1 MPDLKAHVINM
12 LKSTIETLSNDC
24 TDDEVAEAISSINP
38 HRFGFVRESDFANTD
53 ECMRYLGIGNRG
65 KFFSLTKENKIENK
79 RFNNMPIG
87 FRKKDMEKLYY
98 KINGK
103 KKLFK

>member
-1 MPDLKAHVINM
+1 MPDLKSHVINM

-53 ECMRYLGIGNRG
+53 ECMRYLGIKNRG
-65 KFFSLTKENKIENK
+65 KFFSIIRDNGIENK
-79 RFNNMPIG
+79 TFNNMHIG
-87 FRKKDMEKLYY
+87 FRKKEIEKLYMKLNKTK
-98 KINGK
+98 KI
-103 KKLFK
+103 FK